1 MLTHK
6 AQNQAFDMIIVG
18 AGVAGLYMLHRAR
31 QAGLS
36 VRLFDAAGG
45 IGGTWYWNRYP
56 GARVDIESFEYS
68 YSFSSE
74 LEQEWRWTE
83 RYASQPELLQYFDHV
98 ANRFG
103 LYEDI
108 QLDTR
113 IDSVVFDERRHEWAI
128 DTQAGETFSA
138 RFCVMATGC
147 LSAPKVPDIP
157 GYGGFGGETYFTSR
171 WPHETVEF
179 GTKRVAVIGTGSS
192 AIQLVPE
199 VARLAEHLAV
209 FQRTPN
215 YSIPLRN
222 QPMEDD
228 YERRMKANYA
238 ELRRMEWQSPG
249 GFVCVGG
256 EPRQPLRVSAM
267 SVTAEERQREFHVR
281 WNAGGLCLYT
291 SYNDLMTNE
300 TANAELSE
308 FVRTKLRAKIDDPA
322 LADKL
327 VPRDHPILTKRLCAD
342 SGYFEAFN
350 RDNVSLV
357 DLRETPIESI
367 TKRGIVFGNVEHEF
381 DVIVFATG
389 FDAVT
394 GALLNVDI
402 RGRHGLSLRQ
412 EWKDGPQTYL
422 GLMSAGF
429 PNLFNIA
436 GPGSTASLSSA
447 IPCDE
452 HQVDLV
458 MKLVQRT
465 LHIGATTIEATDDA
479 QRSWTDRILAI
490 ADNSLL
496 HRTDSWYVGAN
507 IPGKPRVLMLDLE
520 GFDAYMAFCDDV
532 ITRDYE
538 GFSFGGTYNA
548 HALAESAAEAR
559 IL

>member
-1 MLTHK
+1 MLTRNSQK
-6 AQNQAFDMIIVG
+6 QAFDMVIVG

-31 QAGLS
+31 QAGLR

-68 YSFSSE
+68 YSFSHE
-74 LEQEWRWTE
+74 LEQEWCWSE
-83 RYASQPELLQYFDHV
+83 RYASQPELLRYLEHV
-98 ANRFG
+98 ATRFG

-108 QLDTR
+108 RLETR
-113 IDSVVFDERRHEWAI
+113 IDSAVFDERI
-128 DTQAGETFSA
+128 DAWHIETQGGEALDA

-147 LSAPKVPDIP
+147 LSAPKIPDIP
-157 GYGGFGGETYFTSR
+157 GYGSFGGETYFTSR
-171 WPHETVEF
+171 WPHQTVRF
-179 GTKRVAVIGTGSS
+179 AGKRVAVIGTGSS
-192 AIQLVPE
+192 SIQLTPV
-199 VARLAEHLAV
+199 VAREAAHLTV

-215 YSIPLRN
+215 FSIPLRN
-222 QPMEDD
+222 QPMDKA
-228 YERRMKANYA
+228 YEASMKANYA

-267 SVTAEERQREFHVR
+267 SVSAEERQREFQAR

-291 SYNDLMTNE
+291 SYNDLLSNE

-308 FVRTKLRAKIDDPA
+308 FVRARLRAKIDDPA

-327 VPRDHPILTKRLCAD
+327 VPQDHPILTKRLCAD

-357 DLRETPIESI
+357 DLRETPIELI
-367 TKRGIVFGNVEHEF
+367 TPRGIVTGGCEQPF
-381 DVIVFATG
+381 DIIVFATG

-402 RGRHGLSLRQ
+402 RGRGDMSLRQ
-412 EWKDGPQTYL
+412 AWQHGPKTYL
-422 GLMSAGF
+422 GLMGAGF

-458 MKLVQRT
+458 MKLVERT
-465 LHIGATTIEATDDA
+465 RRDNAATVEATGDA
-479 QRSWTDRILAI
+479 ERAWTARISRNAE
-490 ADNSLL
+490 NSLI
-496 HRTDSWYVGAN
+496 HRTNSWYVGAN
-507 IPGKPRVLMLDLE
+507 IPGKPRVVLLDLE
-520 GFDAYMAFCDDV
+520 GFDAYIAFCDDV
-532 ITRDYE
+532 IASDFA
-538 GFSFGGTYNA
+538 GFLFGGAPTTE
-548 HALAESAAEAR
+548 ALTDSVAEV
-559 IL
+559 